1 MEFARGQNLRK
12 RTFSDMNIS
21 YKNIGIYTNSLPKTK
36 LSRKIL
42 FKGKISRKSISKDSL
57 ANDNSSKNSMSKD
70 DLAKDNSP
78 KKGFIGKKRPAP
90 LDISFQSMN
99 SSMPSSTQK
108 RTRILDEEIKN
119 QSSSDE
125 NDRDSPVIVDITLK
139 PSYTSKISR
148 ITEIIDKMKELNMN
162 RTEDGLSFNKKRN
175 EHDDKNILLHT
186 MEMEEEDCEEEEDVI
201 IENPYLNASLSEDD
215 TDSIVGTD
223 YSEEEKES
231 ISETESSSD
240 GECYSLYDSF

>member
-21 YKNIGIYTNSLPKTK
+21 YKNIGIHPNSLPKNN

-42 FKGKISRKSISKDSL
+42 FKGKISKNSIPKDSL
-57 ANDNSSKNSMSKD
+57 TNGKSSKNCMSKN

-78 KKGFIGKKRPAP
+78 KKGLIGKKRSAP

-99 SSMPSSTQK
+99 SSMSSSTQK
-108 RTRILDEEIKN
+108 KTRILDEKN
-119 QSSSDE
+119 KDQSSSNE

-148 ITEIIDKMKELNMN
+148 ITEIIHKMKELNIN
-162 RTEDGLSFNKKRN
+162 RIEDGLSFNKKRN
-175 EHDDKNILLHT
+175 EHDAKNILLHT
-186 MEMEEEDCEEEEDVI
+186 MEMVEEDCEEEEDVI